1 MRLYCR
7 RLAPAETDHEL
18 LWLGVSMA
26 GLAASALWFGLRLP
40 WPGCA
45 FHALTG
51 LPCVTCGAT
60 RSTVQFLHG
69 DFHAAL
75 LFNPLVF
82 ASLCAIAL
90 FDAYA
95 FAVLA
100 TRAPRLRLADWKRP
114 ETKLVR
120 TLLIVLL
127 ALNWAYLL
135 AHPPA

>member
-1 MRLYCR
+1 MRLSWK

-18 LWLGVSMA
+18 LWLGVSAA
-26 GLAASALWFGLRLP
+26 GLAASALWFALRLP

-51 LPCVTCGAT
+51 LPCITCGAT
-60 RSTVQFLHG
+60 RSTIEFLHG
-69 DFHAAL
+69 HFHAAL

-90 FDAYA
+90 FDVYA

-100 TRAPRLRLADWKRP
+100 MRAPRLRLADWKRT
-114 ETKLVR
+114 EKKVVRILVVA
-120 TLLIVLL
+120 LLV
-127 ALNWAYLL
+127 LNWAYLL
-135 AHPPA
+135 AHLPT